1 MSDSKTFNLTE
12 KQSQALDLVTKYK
25 YVLLFGGSR
34 SGKTAFLLICI
45 IIRALKTKS
54 RHAILRYR
62 FNHAKI
68 SLWYDSIPKILEI
81 AFPGIEYH
89 QNKTDWFIQ
98 FGNGSE
104 IWIGG
109 LDDKE
114 RTEKILG
121 NEYSTIYFNE
131 CSQISY
137 DSITT
142 ALTRLAERTTLENRV
157 FFDNNPPSR
166 KHWSHKMF
174 IEYIEPETS
183 EPLDKELYASLL
195 MNPHDNIDNI
205 SEDYIKNVL
214 EKLPLRKRKRFL
226 SGLWGDDNDKALWKS
241 EWIDNNRIY
250 DIPDLSRIVVAIDP
264 AVSSNPDSNEHGI
277 IIAGEAKNEK
287 DNQYHY
293 YVLDDESLIGTPQE
307 WANTSIA
314 AFHKFNADRIIA
326 EKNNGGDMVMSTLK
340 NVNNNIPVSLVW
352 ASKGKFTRAEPISAL
367 YEQGRVHHTAIF
379 DLLEDELTD
388 WNPEESKYSP
398 NRLDALVWAITNL
411 ANLSSN
417 SEIYVG
423 IA

>member
-1 MSDSKTFNLTE
+1 MSDLKTFKLTE
-12 KQSQALDLVTKYK
+12 KQSQALDLVTKYI
-25 YVLLFGGSR
+25 YILLFGGSR
-34 SGKTAFLLICI
+34 SGKTAFLLICV

-54 RHAILRYR
+54 RHAVLRYR
-62 FNHAKI
+62 FNHAKV
-68 SLWYDSIPKILEI
+68 SLWYDSIPKILDI
-81 AFPGIEYH
+81 AFPGIEYNE
-89 QNKTDWFIQ
+89 NKTDWFIQ
-98 FGNGSE
+98 FENGSE

-131 CSQISY
+131 CSQMTY
-137 DSITT
+137 DSVTT
-142 ALTRLAERTTLENRV
+142 ALTRLAEKTTLENRA

-174 IEYIEPETS
+174 IEHIEPETS
-183 EPLDKELYASLL
+183 EPLDRNLYGSLL
-195 MNPHDNIDNI
+195 MNPQDNINNI

-226 SGLWGDDNDKALWKS
+226 SGMWGDDNEKALWKS

-277 IIAGEAKNEK
+277 IIAGESKNEK